1 MDADFVRERD
11 GSRNEL
17 TEDEAR
23 AEKRGHGSV
32 PMVEK
37 QRVELKAIRVAYEG
51 LPPEIK
57 SNGMRSSFALAGAVV
72 RAFMGDQW
80 FDRHVVPSQRK
91 PGFVTMDE
99 SSQIS
104 LDLSAYRLIDLAE
117 LLYNLQLVE
126 GFDDCLDRMRQ
137 GDIEATYAEL
147 DLGRML
153 FWHHVLFR
161 YVKPT
166 GVTGADYDVDIIY
179 PNGLHVCGDA
189 KCKVEGTDFNAR
201 SIGYSLSKA
210 RKQLPDDQPG
220 IVFVKIPPRWY
231 NEPNFINLASAA
243 ALEFLR
249 TTRRVVSVKFYV
261 SATVFHS
268 GWVKI
273 EHGFKELS
281 NPVTDFGENVNWDI
295 FHKHTN
301 VPASGMPAHWQRILF
316 YPDGVPRDG
325 QGSGPPPR

>member
-1 MDADFVRERD
+1 
-11 GSRNEL
+11 
-17 TEDEAR
+17 
-23 AEKRGHGSV
+23 
-32 PMVEK
+32 MVERK
-37 QRVELKAIRVAYEG
+37 RVELRAIQVAYDG

-57 SNGMRSSFALAGAVV
+57 SNSMRSSFALASAVV

-80 FDRHVVPSQRK
+80 VDRYIMPNQRK
-91 PGFVTMDE
+91 PGFVTIDE
-99 SSQIS
+99 SSQVT

-126 GFDDCLDRMRQ
+126 GFDDCLDRMRSGNIQ
-137 GDIEATYAEL
+137 ATYAEL

-166 GVTGADYDVDIIY
+166 GVTGTDYDVDIIY

-189 KCKVEGTDFNAR
+189 KCKVEGTDFNVK

-210 RKQLPDDQPG
+210 RKQLPDDRPG
-220 IVFVKIPPRWY
+220 IVFIKIPPRWY
-231 NEPNFINLASAA
+231 NQQNFIILASSE

-273 EHGFKELS
+273 EHGFKEIS
-281 NPVTDFGENVNWDI
+281 NPVSDFGNNVNWDI
-295 FHKHTN
+295 FHKDTN

-316 YPDGVPRDG
+316 YPDGIPRES
-325 QGSGPPPR
+325 QASGPLPR

>member
-80 FDRHVVPSQRK
+80 FDRHVMPSQRK

-179 PNGLHVCGDA
+179 PNGLHICGDA

-231 NEPNFINLASAA
+231 NEPNFIKLASAA

-261 SATVFHS
+261 
-268 GWVKI
+268 
-273 EHGFKELS
+273 
-281 NPVTDFGENVNWDI
+281 
-295 FHKHTN
+295 
-301 VPASGMPAHWQRILF
+301 
-316 YPDGVPRDG
+316 
-325 QGSGPPPR
+325 